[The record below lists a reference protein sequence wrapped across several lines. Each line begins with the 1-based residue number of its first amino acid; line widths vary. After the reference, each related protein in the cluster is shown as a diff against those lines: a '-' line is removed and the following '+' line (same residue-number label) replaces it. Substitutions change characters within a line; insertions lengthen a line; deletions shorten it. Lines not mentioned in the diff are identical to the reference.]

1 MARARPHKVAMD
13 TGPHFAVAV
22 HSNADAVVV
31 DAALPPGGLLPPD
44 DLGRGQD
51 PAFPPDVHDKA
62 GPSKQTAVSEAP
74 TGTVY
79 ERPGEQVAPKPLQ
92 SACKRAF
99 DVAVTGTAL
108 WVGAPFWAAVAVAV
122 KLDSPGPALYR
133 QQRVGKDGKVFDC
146 LKFRS
151 MTVDAEK
158 DGPRWARSF
167 DNRVTYV
174 GGILR
179 RTSIDELPQ
188 LWNIFKGEMS
198 LVGPRPERPVF
209 VARFRKQYVDYDLR
223 HTVRPGLS
231 GWAQVNGL
239 RGNVSIA
246 DRTVYDVWYVRNFS
260 LLVDAQILL
269 RTFAAVVAGE

>member
-1 MARARPHKVAMD
+1 MAAKAKTQPNPAAAAGFAAPASPSVAEAPERS
-13 TGPHFAVAV
+13 GP
-22 HSNADAVVV
+22 STDMTDA
-31 DAALPPGGLLPPD
+31 
-44 DLGRGQD
+44 
-51 PAFPPDVHDKA
+51 AFPPDVHNKA
-62 GPSKQTAVSEAP
+62 GPSKQLAQKDEP
-74 TGTVY
+74 TGPVY
-79 ERPGEQVAPKPLQ
+79 VAPAEKPPRKPVQ
-92 SACKRAF
+92 QAIKRAV
-99 DVAVTGTAL
+99 DVAVAGSAL
-108 WVGAPFWAAVAVAV
+108 LIGAPALAAVAVAV
-122 KLDSPGPALYR
+122 RADSPGPVIYR
-133 QQRVGKDGKVFDC
+133 QKRVGKDGRIFDC

-167 DNRVTYV
+167 DSRVTRV
-174 GGILR
+174 GGLLR

-188 LWNIFKGEMS
+188 LWNILVGDMT

-209 VARFRKQYVDYDLR
+209 VAKFRQQYPDYDLR

-260 LLVDAQILL
+260 LALDAAILV
-269 RTFAAVVAGE
+269 RTFGAVLAGE